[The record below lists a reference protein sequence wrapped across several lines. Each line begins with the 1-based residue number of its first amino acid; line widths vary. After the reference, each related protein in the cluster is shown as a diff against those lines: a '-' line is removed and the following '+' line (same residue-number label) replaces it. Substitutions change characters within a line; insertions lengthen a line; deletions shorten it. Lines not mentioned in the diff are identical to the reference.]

1 MVQII
6 VPPST
11 SEGSSVLHSAL
22 QQLITNLDAVI
33 VGKQE
38 AIRLVLV
45 ALLSGSHVL
54 LEDVPGVGKTLL
66 AKALAR
72 SIEGKFQR
80 IQCTPDL
87 LPSDLT
93 GTNIWNPQE
102 SRFEFLAGPVFANV
116 LLADEINRA
125 TPRTQS
131 ALLEVMEETQVTI
144 DGASHRLEDPFF
156 VIATQ
161 NPIESHGTFPL
172 PEAQLDRF
180 ALALSLGYPTET
192 EELEM
197 LQRTQTGLKL
207 SALKPCIS
215 LEQVRQLQQ
224 ASLQVRVERSL
235 QRYILNLVRATRE
248 HPDIRLGVSPRG
260 TVTLQRA
267 AQALAFL
274 GGRDYVLPDDIKA
287 LAPHVL
293 SHRMISAVG
302 QRPQATIEQLL
313 SAVAIP

>member
-1 MVQII
+1 MRA
-6 VPPST
+6 PL
-11 SEGSSVLHSAL
+11 E
-22 QQLITNLDAVI
+22 QLTANLDAVI
-33 VGKQE
+33 VGKQN

-45 ALLSGSHVL
+45 ALLSGGHVL

-72 SIEGKFQR
+72 SVDGKFQR

-102 SRFEFLAGPVFANV
+102 GRFEFLAGPVFANV

-144 DGASHRLEDPFF
+144 DGMTHSVAAPFF

-180 ALALSLGYPTET
+180 ALALSLGYPTEA
-192 EELEM
+192 EELQM
-197 LQRTQTGLKL
+197 LQRAQTGQKL
-207 SALKPCIS
+207 NDLKPCIS
-215 LEQVRQLQQ
+215 LEEVR
-224 ASLQVRVERSL
+224 SLQAACLTVKVERSL
-235 QRYILNLVRATRE
+235 QQYMLDLIRATRQ

-267 AQALAFL
+267 AQAIAFL
-274 GGRDYVLPDDIKA
+274 EGRDYVLPDDVKT

-293 SHRMISAVG
+293 SHRMISAGSQPSRTVVE
-302 QRPQATIEQLL
+302 RLL
-313 SAVAIP
+313 QSVSIP

>member
-1 MVQII
+1 MRA
-6 VPPST
+6 T
-11 SEGSSVLHSAL
+11 LE
-22 QQLITNLDAVI
+22 QLTANLDTVI
-33 VGKQE
+33 VGKHN

-45 ALLSGSHVL
+45 ALLSGGHVL

-72 SIEGKFQR
+72 SVEGKFQR

-102 SRFEFLAGPVFANV
+102 GRFEFLAGPVFANV

-144 DGASHRLEDPFF
+144 DGATHLVASPFF

-180 ALALSLGYPTET
+180 ALALSLGYPTES
-192 EELEM
+192 EELQM
-197 LQRTQTGLKL
+197 LQRSQTGQRLNE
-207 SALKPCIS
+207 LKPCIS
-215 LEQVRQLQQ
+215 LEEVRNLQAACLSVNVEQSLQQ
-224 ASLQVRVERSL
+224 YMLDL
-235 QRYILNLVRATRE
+235 IRATRQN
-248 HPDIRLGVSPRG
+248 PDIRLGVSPRG

-274 GGRDYVLPDDIKA
+274 EGRDYILPDDIKT

-293 SHRMISAVG
+293 SHRMIPAGSQPTRAVVE
-302 QRPQATIEQLL
+302 RLL
-313 SAVAIP
+313 QSIPIP

>member
-1 MVQII
+1 MHKPI
-6 VPPST
+6 
-11 SEGSSVLHSAL
+11 EELMA
-22 QQLITNLDAVI
+22 NLDTVI
-33 VGKQE
+33 VGKAQS
-38 AIRLVLV
+38 IRLVLV

-72 SIEGKFQR
+72 SIDGKFQR

-102 SRFEFLAGPVFANV
+102 GKFEFLAGPVFANV

-144 DGASHRLEDPFF
+144 DGVSHVVANPFF

-180 ALALSLGYPTET
+180 ALALSLGYPTAE
-192 EELEM
+192 EELQM
-197 LQRTQTGLKL
+197 LERSQTGSKL
-207 SALKPCIS
+207 NALKPCIS
-215 LEQVRQLQQ
+215 LDQVRQLQD
-224 ASLQVRVERSL
+224 ACMAVRVERSL
-235 QRYILNLVRATRE
+235 QQYMLDLVRATRQN
-248 HPDIRLGVSPRG
+248 PDIRLGVSPRG
-260 TVTLQRA
+260 TVILQRS
-267 AQALAFL
+267 AQAIAFL
-274 GGRDYVLPDDIKA
+274 DGRDYVLPDDVKF
-287 LAPHVL
+287 LAPYVL
-293 SHRMISAVG
+293 CHRIIPSGG
-302 QRPQATIEQLL
+302 QHPQGIIERLL
-313 SAVAIP
+313 NSIPIP

>member
-1 MVQII
+1 MVPAIAQPLETIQTP
-6 VPPST
+6 V
-11 SEGSSVLHSAL
+11 
-22 QQLITNLDAVI
+22 QKLIANLGTVV

-38 AIRLVLV
+38 AIQLVLV
-45 ALLSGSHVL
+45 ALFSGSHVL

-72 SIEGKFQR
+72 SIDGKFQR

-93 GTNIWNPQE
+93 GTNIWNAQE
-102 SRFEFLAGPVFANV
+102 GKFEFLAGPIFANV

-131 ALLEVMEETQVTI
+131 ALLEVMEETQVTV
-144 DGASHRLEDPFF
+144 DGVSHRVGEPFF

-180 ALALSLGYPTET
+180 ALALSLGYPTAD
-192 EELEM
+192 EEMEM
-197 LQRTQTGLKL
+197 LQRSQTGLRL
-207 SALKPCIS
+207 EALRPCIS
-215 LEQVRQLQQ
+215 LEEVRQIQEKCLE
-224 ASLQVRVERSL
+224 VKVERSL
-235 QRYILNLVRATRE
+235 QQYILTLVRATRE
-248 HPDIRLGVSPRG
+248 DSDIRLGVSPRG

-267 AQALAFL
+267 AQSLAFL
-274 GGRDYVLPDDIKA
+274 EHRDYVLPDDIKR
-287 LAPHVL
+287 LAPYVL
-293 SHRMISAVG
+293 SHRIIPSGG
-302 QRPQATIEQLL
+302 QPPQRIIERLL
-313 SAVAIP
+313 KSIPIP